1 MHSILSAG
9 SQNADLG
16 QAAFQC
22 KAIRPKFNL
31 DKLEIR
37 VGNIPLDVLVDSG
50 SQSNVISKDTFDLLV
65 SRGLRA
71 KVEPTDLELF
81 PYTADK
87 PLDLFGC
94 FNAELEAGNQWGTAE
109 IIIIND
115 RDQTSLLSN
124 DTSHALKLIKIGYNV
139 GVNSLDSNTSNVSNY
154 GSLLDNYK
162 NLFSG
167 VGKFKG
173 PDIKIGIR
181 S

>member
-71 KVEPTDLELF
+71 KVEPTDLKLF

-87 PLDLFGC
+87 PLDLLGC
-94 FNAELEAGNQWGTAE
+94 FNAELEAGNQRATTE

-124 DTSHALKLIKIGYNV
+124 DTSHALKLMYVCMYVYIWSQSLRNKTVSVGCSVKIIKTV
-139 GVNSLDSNTSNVSNY
+139 DSV
-154 GSLLDNYK
+154 
-162 NLFSG
+162 
-167 VGKFKG
+167 
-173 PDIKIGIR
+173 KINKMIR
-181 S
+181 P

>member
-1 MHSILSAG
+1 M
-9 SQNADLG
+9 
-16 QAAFQC
+16 
-22 KAIRPKFNL
+22 
-31 DKLEIR
+31 
-37 VGNIPLDVLVDSG
+37 LVDSG
-50 SQSNVISKDTFDLLV
+50 SQSNVIGKDTFDLLV

-81 PYTADK
+81 PFTADK

-94 FNAELEAGNQWGTAE
+94 FNAELEAGNQRATAE

-139 GVNSLDSNTSNVSNY
+139 GVNSLDSNTSSVSNY

-173 PDIKIGIR
+173 PDIKIGIDPNVAPVCQP
-181 S
+181 